1 MNVMGKGNVKLQL
14 NGVTQVITAVYYI
27 PDLKNNMLSIGQ
39 LQQRDLTIVFKKD
52 WCRVYHQNRGL
63 IMSAKMASNKLYPII
78 AEAKLACL
86 QTECEDV
93 TYLWHCRYGHLNYK
107 SLKILQQ
114 KNMVRGLPKI
124 EESNHV
130 CADCLIGKQ
139 HRDAIPKSTNW
150 KSSKI
155 LELIHSDI
163 CGPITPASNGNRR
176 YILTFIDDFSRKTWA
191 YMLVEKSSALEY
203 FKKFRSMVEK
213 ESNEVICCLRTDRGG
228 EFNSLDFR
236 NYCEENGIKRQLTA
250 AYTPQQNG
258 IAERKNRTL
267 MDMVRSMLSCREIPK
282 EFWPEAVNWAI
293 YILNRSP
300 TAALNNITP
309 EEAWSSIKPSVR
321 HFRVFGCVAY
331 THVPDAQRKKLDNKS
346 VKCIFLGVSEESK
359 AYRLYNP
366 ANKRIIVSRD
376 VIFVESEKWKWNEDS
391 NSEEFDSTSSEDIDG
406 TNDAVE
412 VPVVHATND
421 SENDQAPIEE
431 PVEELIGTSSNSNL
445 DQGRVRRP
453 PVWHADYDT
462 SMVDDEYSMNLVMF
476 GPCVSKDPVTF
487 EEASKSQIWRKAM
500 NDEIEA
506 IERNKTWQLTDLPKG
521 VKVIGVK
528 WVYKTKMNEKGEV
541 EKYKARLVAKGYAQR
556 YGTDYKEVFAHVAR
570 WDTIRSILAIA
581 AINGW
586 NVFQLDVKSAFLHG
600 ELTET
605 VYVEQ
610 PLGYLMKGKEEQVY
624 RLHKALYGLK
634 QAPRAWY
641 SKIEQYFVKEGF
653 VKCPHEAT
661 LFVKN
666 DDKHNWL
673 IISLYVDDLIFT
685 GNDSSMFQSF
695 KESMMNTFDMTD
707 LGKMRYFLGIEVTQN
722 EQGIFMCQEKYAK
735 EILERF
741 NMEKSNSVCSPIVAG
756 TKLSK
761 YDKGDEVD
769 PTQFKQMVGSLM
781 YLTATRPDLMFAV
794 NLIARFMEHPVE
806 NHLMDAKRIL
816 RYIRGT
822 QELGILYKKG
832 SQAEL
837 IAYSDSDYGGDVD
850 DRKSTPGYVFMMGS
864 GAVSWSSRKQP
875 IVTLS
880 TTEAEFIAAAHCV
893 CQGIWLKRILECIGL
908 EQRKCLTV
916 LCDNSST
923 IKLSKN
929 PVLHGRSKH
938 IDIRFHFLRNL
949 SCDGVIELIH
959 CASQEQLV
967 DIMTKALK
975 LDVFVK
981 LRERLGVCS
990 VST

>member
-1 MNVMGKGNVKLQL
+1 
-14 NGVTQVITAVYYI
+14 
-27 PDLKNNMLSIGQ
+27 
-39 LQQRDLTIVFKKD
+39 
-52 WCRVYHQNRGL
+52 
-63 IMSAKMASNKLYPII
+63 MSAKMASNKLYPII

-258 IAERKNRTL
+258 IAERKNRTI

-300 TAALNNITP
+300 TAALNDITP

-462 SMVDDEYSMNLVMF
+462 SIVDDEYSMNLVMF

-556 YGTDYKEVFAHVAR
+556 YGTDYKEVFAPVAR

-610 PLGYLMKGKEEQVY
+610 PLGYVMKGKEEQVY

-641 SKIEQYFVKEGF
+641 SKIEQ
-653 VKCPHEAT
+653 
-661 LFVKN
+661 
-666 DDKHNWL
+666 
-673 IISLYVDDLIFT
+673 
-685 GNDSSMFQSF
+685 
-695 KESMMNTFDMTD
+695 
-707 LGKMRYFLGIEVTQN
+707 
-722 EQGIFMCQEKYAK
+722 
-735 EILERF
+735 
-741 NMEKSNSVCSPIVAG
+741 
-756 TKLSK
+756 
-761 YDKGDEVD
+761 
-769 PTQFKQMVGSLM
+769 
-781 YLTATRPDLMFAV
+781 
-794 NLIARFMEHPVE
+794 
-806 NHLMDAKRIL
+806 
-816 RYIRGT
+816 
-822 QELGILYKKG
+822 
-832 SQAEL
+832 
-837 IAYSDSDYGGDVD
+837 
-850 DRKSTPGYVFMMGS
+850 
-864 GAVSWSSRKQP
+864 
-875 IVTLS
+875 
-880 TTEAEFIAAAHCV
+880 
-893 CQGIWLKRILECIGL
+893 
-908 EQRKCLTV
+908 
-916 LCDNSST
+916 
-923 IKLSKN
+923 
-929 PVLHGRSKH
+929 
-938 IDIRFHFLRNL
+938 
-949 SCDGVIELIH
+949 
-959 CASQEQLV
+959 
-967 DIMTKALK
+967 
-975 LDVFVK
+975 
-981 LRERLGVCS
+981 
-990 VST
+990 